1 MAAYAIMRCKKLGSM
16 GSVAAALQHAYR
28 ERETPNADPSRTPE
42 NEHHGARSTDEAMG
56 RLRDMLPAKHRK
68 DAVRAVEYVM
78 TASPEWWEKA
88 TPGQQAEFFDRSE
101 KWLAD
106 KYGADRVI
114 VATVHRDE
122 ATPHLSAF
130 VVPLTKDGRLSAKE
144 FIGDRGKMR
153 QDQTTYAEAVKDLG
167 LERGIEGSKAQHQ
180 RVKTFYG
187 ELNRESARP
196 TITADELKPQK
207 LKGETLTEKVLGVRE
222 TPQGVAERLS
232 AKVRAAYAPAVER
245 ASTARTAARTAKQAQ
260 ESARHV
266 REQLQLAKAENER
279 LKAPF
284 KGLRRDQV
292 ETVIKTA
299 VEMQR
304 QNAREAA
311 VRRNLE
317 RGRDRGME
325 R

>member
-1 MAAYAIMRCKKLGSM
+1 M
-16 GSVAAALQHAYR
+16 
-28 ERETPNADPSRTPE
+28 
-42 NEHHGARSTDEAMG
+42 
-56 RLRDMLPAKHRK
+56 
-68 DAVRAVEYVM
+68 
-78 TASPEWWEKA
+78 
-88 TPGQQAEFFDRSE
+88 
-101 KWLAD
+101 
-106 KYGADRVI
+106 
-114 VATVHRDE
+114 
-122 ATPHLSAF
+122 
-130 VVPLTKDGRLSAKE
+130 
-144 FIGDRGKMR
+144 
-153 QDQTTYAEAVKDLG
+153 
-167 LERGIEGSKAQHQ
+167 
-180 RVKTFYG
+180 
-187 ELNRESARP
+187 
-196 TITADELKPQK
+196 
-207 LKGETLTEKVLGVRE
+207 
-222 TPQGVAERLS
+222 
-232 AKVRAAYAPAVER
+232 RAAYAPAVER